1 MGGYRD
7 TIGTSTAAVRP
18 RCPRLSPLWG
28 PAAGHRHRAGPGRRA
43 DPPRPGRAR
52 ARPGG
57 AWPRPGRDRVASP
70 LGQTRAGSRSPGPGP
85 APSACSLT
93 VRPAPAQDDAGSAG
107 AREVAARPRP
117 SRRAATAAR
126 AGFGGRPDLAGRFA
140 EVALIVPMRRR
151 RAFLRQPADRG
162 SRSPQGPV
170 EGSRTTRRGSGRR
183 ASRSPHRAW

>member
-1 MGGYRD
+1 MATGTPESSWTGYSPVRD
-7 TIGTSTAAVRP
+7 PAVVRT
-18 RCPRLSPLWG
+18 LL
-28 PAAGHRHRAGPGRRA
+28 AQ
-43 DPPRPGRAR
+43 GRAR
-52 ARPGG
+52 APPGG
-57 AWPRPGRDRVASP
+57 AWPRPGRDRVASS

-140 EVALIVPMRRR
+140 EVALIVPMRFPR
-151 RAFLRQPADRG
+151 
-162 SRSPQGPV
+162 SRSPRRDLMRV
-170 EGSRTTRRGSGRR
+170 EMLGHACLLCETEDTRILMIAWAEGTSELSQLVALPRG
-183 ASRSPHRAW
+183 H